1 MIFPIFVVVTL
12 AEIYVL
18 VSVGD
23 AIGAWSTILLVVITA
38 LIGSTL
44 SNNRAGQ

>member
-23 AIGAWSTILLVVITA
+23 GYWCMVNHTISYHYCLDRINP
-38 LIGSTL
+38 S
-44 SNNRAGQ
+44 